1 MSVHEKFSHDEKDFE
16 IRTAQIKDKYCVK
29 IFLNDKQVS
38 PVYSVD
44 IETHT
49 NYFMQ
54 HQQSLI
60 NNLKTI
66 AKSDIE
72 KGMYYKT

>member
-1 MSVHEKFSHDEKDFE
+1 MSGYETFTHDGKDFE
-16 IRTAQIKDKYCVK
+16 IRTAQIGDRYCVK
-29 IFLNDKQVS
+29 VFLNNKQVS

-49 NYFMQ
+49 DYFSR
-54 HQQSLI
+54 HQESLI
-60 NNLKTI
+60 NDLKSI

-72 KGMYYKT
+72 KGMYYKA